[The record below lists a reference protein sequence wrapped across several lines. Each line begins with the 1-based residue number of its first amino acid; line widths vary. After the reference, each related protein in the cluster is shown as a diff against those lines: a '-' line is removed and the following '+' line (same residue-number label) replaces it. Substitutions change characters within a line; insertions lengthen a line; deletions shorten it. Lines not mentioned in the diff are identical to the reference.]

1 MATFV
6 PTGDREAL
14 QGISAHNEGMKTL
27 RIFAIGLLATAGF
40 AQTTGSQATVPA
52 AKIKPVQAQAAQP
65 SLEERIKI
73 VKEAEGKPLPSFL
86 MKRLDDKVLTNK
98 DVMGKV
104 VVIDFWATWCGPC
117 KAAAPKLDRL
127 YKEFHDRG
135 LEIIGANLAERGEG
149 GARIQTKDN
158 AVAYVKE
165 HGYGYTF
172 TYANDELGKNWK
184 VPGYPTFFIVGR
196 DGVVKEVMVGFN
208 EGRMKELV
216 AELLGK

>member
-1 MATFV
+1 M
-6 PTGDREAL
+6 G
-14 QGISAHNEGMKTL
+14 AHNRGMKAL
-27 RIFAIGLLATAGF
+27 NFFALGMLAAAGL
-40 AQTTGSQATVPA
+40 AQTAETKSSVPA
-52 AKIKPVQAQAAQP
+52 TRIKPQQAQAAQP

-73 VKEAEGKPLPSFL
+73 VKEAEGKPLPDFL

-98 DVMGKV
+98 DLKGKV

-117 KAAAPKLDRL
+117 KAAAPKLDAIH
-127 YKEFHDRG
+127 KEYRDKG
-135 LEIIGANLAERGEG
+135 LLVIGANLAERGEG
-149 GARIQTKDN
+149 GTRIQTKDN

-172 TYANDELGKNWK
+172 TYANDDLGKYWK

-208 EGRMKELV
+208 EARMKELV
-216 AELLGK
+216 AELVGK